1 MITFF
6 YTGAV
11 AYKDAQTLA
20 EKSTGGFVSSSTIQN
35 GVPNNIFSD
44 ISFSQLLAG
53 KELNQYIGLAGLYS
67 DIEKAKDVK
76 KKNITFELVDCSE
89 EYLDNIELYISA
101 APLGGNTSSGIY
113 MEKLQNSLAKPFH
126 LIGGFNKLQLDMP
139 ITIEG
144 VSVENGL
151 GFWFWRKIKTSGL
164 LDLSPCSEYWKKH
177 DRIENVDFS
186 YNIFIVEEDV
196 VEIP

>member
-1 MITFF
+1 MITLF

-11 AYKDAQTLA
+11 TYKDTQTLA
-20 EKSTGGFVSSSTIQN
+20 EKSTGGFISSSVIQN

-53 KELNQYIGLAGLYS
+53 KDLNQYIGLAGLYS
-67 DIEKAKDVK
+67 DFEKEKAIK

-89 EYLDNIELYISA
+89 DYIDNIELYISA

-113 MEKLQNSLAKPFH
+113 MEKLKNSLAKPFH
-126 LIGGFNKLQLDMP
+126 LIGGFNKLQLDIP

-144 VSVENGL
+144 ISVENGI
-151 GFWFWRKIKTSGL
+151 GFWFYRKIKTSGL
-164 LDLSPCSEYWKKH
+164 LDLSPFSKYWKDH
-177 DRIENVDFS
+177 DRIENIDFN
-186 YNIFIVEEDV
+186 YNISITEEDV
-196 VEIP
+196 LENS